1 VFVIID
7 IDGLLQA
14 IKLQSGAT
22 TDRPIETDSRV
33 QATSVAIDRIHIQ
46 PVLYG
51 SSKVEEGKLAA
62 PINLQNQSLNKSIM
76 TCIINVEF
84 CKIAVFTHWGVLGP
98 SCRLPTASPGRWIGG
113 RPPDMV
119 ASCDLSG

>member
-22 TDRPIETDSRV
+22 TDRPIETGSRV

-62 PINLQNQSLNKSIM
+62 AINLQNQSLNKSIM

-84 CKIAVFTHWGVLGP
+84 YKIAVFTHWGQAAGYQP
-98 SCRLPTASPGRWIGG
+98 RPQAGG
-113 RPPDMV
+113 WGDGHQIWWL
-119 ASCDLSG
+119 AAI